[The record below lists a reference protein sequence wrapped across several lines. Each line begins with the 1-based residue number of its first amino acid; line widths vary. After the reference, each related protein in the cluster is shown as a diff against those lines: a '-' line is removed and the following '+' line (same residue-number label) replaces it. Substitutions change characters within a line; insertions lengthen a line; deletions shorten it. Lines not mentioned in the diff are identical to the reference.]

1 MRFDMMKNVKNLLK
15 MSSKRQKKFIP
26 SLLGLLCL
34 LAFYS
39 ANISKPQVIEQLG
52 NLLFDRY
59 QIWKPREYLPE
70 VPVRIIDIDNE
81 SLEKIGQWPWP
92 RTVIAELNDRL
103 TNAGAAVIG
112 YDIVFSEPDRTSP
125 ENMIGVLQNNPTAK
139 GGLDDLKRLTPH
151 DQILSE
157 AFSRSNVVAGFFLV
171 GEETDS
177 APTKSTGFTYSWDVK
192 IEENG
197 RVKEVDNVV
206 NFNGA
211 FAALP
216 ILGNF
221 ASGEGFVSFNPTG
234 DGIIRRAPM
243 VYKYDGKL
251 YPSLSAEVIRTVQGA
266 GAFQLKSS
274 DGSGEVG
281 AEDSERYLASM
292 ATGDFNWPIS
302 KNGGFYVY
310 FTKPS
315 PDLHKSRFIS
325 AATIL
330 DPSIPMQD
338 WADRVAGNVVFIGT
352 SAPGLKDVITT
363 PMRGGEPGVLAHAQ
377 IAEQILGEGLVG
389 GQILK
394 RPYWIEVWELLTL
407 LIPGVFLVFALPR
420 MNAAW
425 GAVFSTTLAI
435 AIVGFSWFSFS
446 KNLLLINP
454 IYPLLTIFTTY
465 GLMTIVSFYMTE
477 TERSRIKSA
486 FSMYLSPEMVKQV
499 SDDPN
504 LLKLGGEEKYITI
517 LFLDIRSFSKIS
529 EALEP
534 QEITTF
540 LNIFLTP
547 MTDSLQES
555 KATIDKYIGDAIVA
569 FWNAPLDDEAHEKN
583 AVRAVLK
590 MNARLEEL
598 NIKYKIQDDVKWP
611 DDVAMG
617 IGINSGICCVGNLGS
632 EQRFSYS
639 MIGDAANLASRI
651 EGLTKQY
658 RVSTLIGNATAQA
671 VSDFAIIEADL
682 IKVIGRETTE
692 RIWILAGDESLSTT
706 SEFETLRSLHQTFLT
721 AFRIQEW
728 DEAAMQI
735 PELKTLSKPYGF
747 KGYYDV
753 MMNRI
758 EAYRLSPP
766 DPDWD
771 GVHVATAK

>member
-1 MRFDMMKNVKNLLK
+1 MMSRFKSRFK
-15 MSSKRQKKFIP
+15 MSSKRQKVFIP

-34 LAFYS
+34 FGFYF
-39 ANISKPQVIEQLG
+39 ANISKPRVVEQLG

-59 QIWKPREYLPE
+59 QTWKPREYLPE

-92 RTVIAELNDRL
+92 RTVVADLNDRL
-103 TNAGAAVIG
+103 TEAGAAVIG

-125 ENMIGVLQNNPTAK
+125 ENMISVLLDNPSAT
-139 GGLDDLKRLTPH
+139 GDMDDLKRLTPH
-151 DQILSE
+151 DEILSQ
-157 AFSRSNVVAGFFLV
+157 AFSRSNVVTGFFLV
-171 GEETDS
+171 GEETRS
-177 APTKSTGFTYSWDVK
+177 SPTKSTGFTYSWDVE
-192 IEENG
+192 IAENG
-197 RVKEVDNVV
+197 DVKEVENVL

-211 FAALP
+211 YAALP
-216 ILGNF
+216 VLGKS

-234 DGIIRRAPM
+234 DGIIRSAPM

-274 DGSGEVG
+274 DGSGEIG
-281 AEDSERYLASM
+281 GWAKERYLSSM
-292 ATGDFNWPIS
+292 ATGNFNWPIS
-302 KNGGFYVY
+302 KNGGFQVY

-315 PDLHKSRFIS
+315 PELHKTRYIS

-330 DPSIPMQD
+330 DLSIPMEH
-338 WADRVAGNVVFIGT
+338 WADRVAGNIVLVGT
-352 SAPGLKDVITT
+352 SAPGLKDIVTT

-377 IAEQILGEGLVG
+377 ITEQILGEGLIG
-389 GQILK
+389 KQILK
-394 RPYWIEVWELLTL
+394 RPYWAEIWELLTIL
-407 LIPGVFLVFALPR
+407 VPGLFLVFTLPR
-420 MNAAW
+420 MSAAW
-425 GAVFSTTLAI
+425 GALFSAAI
-435 AIVGFSWFSFS
+435 AVCIAGFSWVGFS
-446 KNLLLINP
+446 KYLLLINP
-454 IYPLLTIFTTY
+454 TYPLLTIFTTY

-477 TERSRIKSA
+477 SERSRIKSA

-529 EALEP
+529 EALQP

-547 MTDSLQES
+547 MTDTLQDS

-583 AVRAVLK
+583 AARAVLE
-590 MNARLEEL
+590 MNTLLADL
-598 NIKYKIQDDVKWP
+598 NEKYKASDSVKWP
-611 DDVAMG
+611 ENVAMG
-617 IGINSGICCVGNLGS
+617 IGLNSGVCCVGNLGS

-658 RVSTLIGNATAQA
+658 KVSSLIGDTTAQA
-671 VSDFAIIEADL
+671 IPNFAIIEADL
-682 IKVIGRETTE
+682 IKVIGRETPE
-692 RIWILAGDESLSTT
+692 RIWILAGDETQADTEDFQTLITRHGEFLS
-706 SEFETLRSLHQTFLT
+706 
-721 AFRIQEW
+721 AFREQSW
-728 DEAAMQI
+728 DRAEAQI
-735 PELKTLSKPYGF
+735 FDLKVLAKPHGF
-747 KGYYDV
+747 DGYYDI
-753 MMNRI
+753 MAERI
-758 EAYRLSPP
+758 DAYRITPP
-766 DPDWD
+766 SLDWG
-771 GVHVATAK
+771 GVHVATSK

>member
-1 MRFDMMKNVKNLLK
+1 
-15 MSSKRQKKFIP
+15 MSSKRQKVFIP

-34 LAFYS
+34 LGFYF
-39 ANISKPQVIEQLG
+39 ANISKPRVVEQLG

-59 QIWKPREYLPE
+59 QNWQPREYLPE

-92 RTVIAELNDRL
+92 RTIIADLNDRL
-103 TNAGAAVIG
+103 TAAGAAVIG

-125 ENMIGVLQNNPTAK
+125 ENMIGVLQNNPMAT
-139 GGLDDLKRLTPH
+139 GDMEELKKLTPH
-151 DQILSE
+151 DEILSQ

-171 GEETDS
+171 GEDTRS

-197 RVKEVDNVV
+197 DVKEVENIL

-216 ILGNF
+216 VLGKSV
-221 ASGEGFVSFNPTG
+221 AGEGFVSFNPTG
-234 DGIIRRAPM
+234 DGIIRSAPM

-251 YPSLSAEVIRTVQGA
+251 YPSLSAEMIRTVQGA

-274 DGSGEVG
+274 DGSGEIG
-281 AEDSERYLASM
+281 GWAKDRYLSSI
-292 ATGDFNWPIS
+292 ATGDFSWPIS
-302 KNGGFYVY
+302 KNGGFQVY

-315 PDLHKSRFIS
+315 SELQKARFIS

-330 DPSIPMQD
+330 DRSIPMES
-338 WADRVAGNVVFIGT
+338 WSDRVAGNIVFIGT
-352 SAPGLKDVITT
+352 SAPGLKDIVTT

-377 IAEQILGEGLVG
+377 ITEQILGEGLVG
-389 GQILK
+389 KQILK
-394 RPYWIEVWELLTL
+394 RPYWAEIWELLTI
-407 LIPGVFLVFALPR
+407 LIPGLFLVFTLPR
-420 MNAAW
+420 MTAAW
-425 GAVFSTTLAI
+425 GAVFSAGLAI
-435 AIVGFSWFSFS
+435 GIAGFSWAAFS
-446 KNLLLINP
+446 KYLLLINP
-454 IYPLLTIFTTY
+454 TYPLLTIFTTY

-477 TERSRIKSA
+477 SERARIKSA

-529 EALEP
+529 ESLEP

-547 MTDSLQES
+547 MTDTLQDS

-569 FWNAPLDDEAHEKN
+569 FWNAPLNDDAHEKN
-583 AVRAVLK
+583 AVRAVLE
-590 MNARLEEL
+590 MTTLLAEL
-598 NIKYKIQDDVKWP
+598 NEKYKTQDDVKWP
-611 DDVAMG
+611 DNVAMG
-617 IGINSGICCVGNLGS
+617 IGLNSGVCCVGNLGS

-658 RVSTLIGNATAQA
+658 RVSSLIGDTTAQA

-682 IKVIGRETTE
+682 IKVIGRETPE
-692 RIWILAGDESLSTT
+692 RIWILAGDESQSATADFDKLKS
-706 SEFETLRSLHQTFLT
+706 RHQTFLS
-721 AFRIQEW
+721 AFREQRW
-728 DEAAMQI
+728 DAAVAEVPQ
-735 PELKTLSKPYGF
+735 LKLLAGPLGF
-747 KGYYDV
+747 EGYYDV
-753 MMNRI
+753 MEARI
-758 EAYRLSPP
+758 DEYRVSPP
-766 DPDWD
+766 AFDWG
-771 GVHVATAK
+771 GVHIATSK